1 MLLLLIILNQNLIY
15 IPVIIAT
22 QNVCTKKVH
31 LHVHV
36 QHACLVN
43 SVISQ
48 SKFMRYMYIRRFITL
63 GASGYNGIE
72 KKNHICCSRKKFY
85 ITTIPHQSIQYVS
98 FQKKKLKKKHVY
110 LFGVCFIFIIYI
122 SFFS

>member
-15 IPVIIAT
+15 IPVIITT

-48 SKFMRYMYIRRFITL
+48 SKLMRYTYIRRFITL

-72 KKNHICCSRKKFY
+72 KNS
-85 ITTIPHQSIQYVS
+85 
-98 FQKKKLKKKHVY
+98 Y
-110 LFGVCFIFIIYI
+110 LL
-122 SFFS
+122 